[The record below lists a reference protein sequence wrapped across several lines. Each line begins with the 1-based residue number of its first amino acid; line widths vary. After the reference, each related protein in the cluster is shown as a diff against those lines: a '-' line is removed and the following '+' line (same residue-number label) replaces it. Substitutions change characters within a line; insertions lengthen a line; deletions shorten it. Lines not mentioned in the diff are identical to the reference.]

1 MAENDKNLILKVTE
15 TLSKDVGH
23 GIARLDP
30 QAMKDLDA
38 GIGDIIEIE
47 GIKKGVAKV
56 MPMQSDLRGLSVI
69 QIDGYTRESTGVT
82 IGESVSVRKVSCV
95 KAEKVSLLKINSKT
109 GDSNEGDELYV
120 GRLIEG
126 LVLLKG
132 NKIRANLM
140 GSLFYEFTVES
151 TYPEGAV
158 IVSRDTKIKVINGK
172 EQEQYDLRVTYEDI
186 GGLGNEILKIR
197 EMIEWPLKH
206 PDLFEKLGIDAPKGV
221 LLHGAPGTG
230 KTLIAKAIANETD
243 SYFVSING
251 PEIINKFYGESE
263 AKLREI
269 FEKAVKNAPSI
280 IFIDEIDA
288 IAPKREETKGDVEK
302 RVVAQLLTLMDGI
315 RDRGRVMVIGA
326 TNIPNSLDPAL
337 RRPGRFDREIQIG
350 IPDAKGRLEILNIH
364 TRGMPL
370 GPDVDIVKLSEL
382 TGGYVGADLHALC
395 REAAMITVR
404 DAFLKNEGNNE
415 KQFHEIIFNIS
426 IPMQNFMRA
435 LRQVEPSVI
444 RDVIIEVPKV
454 SWKDVGGL
462 EEVKQYFRE
471 IIEWPFKYRD
481 IYEHIKVNV
490 PKGILLYGPP
500 GTGKTLLAKALAN
513 ELGFHFLCIKS
524 SELMSKWFG
533 ESEKNVRQI
542 FKKAREAAPSIIFF
556 DEVDCLMKARG
567 SSQESSN
574 VQDRITSQILI
585 EMDGVQ
591 EIRDVIVI
599 GATNRIQLI
608 DEALLRHGRFD
619 IQIEVGSPDSAA
631 RKEIFNIHLADRP
644 LETELCFDE
653 LGDLSDGLSGADIR
667 HICDEAALSLAKK
680 CVTEGVKLEDAKI
693 TLSLLKSI
701 IASQKWRYSNARS

>member
-1 MAENDKNLILKVTE
+1 MTENNKKLILKVTE

-23 GIARLDP
+23 GIARLDT
-30 QAMKDLDA
+30 QTIKCLDA

-47 GIKKGVAKV
+47 GIKKSVAKV
-56 MPMQSDLRGLSVI
+56 MPIQSDLRGMSII
-69 QIDGYTRESTGVT
+69 QIDGYTRESTGVI

-95 KAEKVSLLKINSKT
+95 KAEKVNLLKINSKT
-109 GDSNEGDELYV
+109 GNSNEGEEHYI

-140 GSLFYEFTVES
+140 GSLFYEFMVES

-158 IVSRDTKIKVINGK
+158 IVNHDTRIKITNSK
-172 EQEQYDLRVTYEDI
+172 EHEHCNLRVTYEDI
-186 GGLGNEILKIR
+186 GGLGNEISKIR

-251 PEIINKFYGESE
+251 PEIINKYYGESE
-263 AKLREI
+263 AKLRDI
-269 FEKAVKNAPSI
+269 FDKAVKNAPSI
-280 IFIDEIDA
+280 IFVDEIDA

-315 RDRGRVMVIGA
+315 RERGRVMVIGA

-337 RRPGRFDREIQIG
+337 RRPGRFDREIQVG

-370 GPDVDIVKLSEL
+370 GSDVDIVKLSEL

-404 DAFLKNEGNNE
+404 DAFLKNELSNE
-415 KQFHEIIFNIS
+415 NQFNEIIFNIN

-444 RDVIIEVPKV
+444 RDVIIEVPNV
-454 SWKDVGGL
+454 TWKDVGGL

-471 IIEWPFKYRD
+471 IIEWPFKYRN

-490 PKGILLYGPP
+490 PKGILLYGPS

-513 ELGFHFLCIKS
+513 ELGFNFLCIKS

-533 ESEKNVRQI
+533 ESEKNIRQI

-567 SSQESSN
+567 SNQGSCD

-591 EIRDVIVI
+591 EIKDVIVI
-599 GATNRIQLI
+599 GATNRINII

-619 IQIEVGSPDSAA
+619 IQIEVGNPDSTA
-631 RKEIFNIHLADRP
+631 RKEIFEIHLAERP
-644 LETELCFDE
+644 VEKDLCLGELEN
-653 LGDLSDGLSGADIR
+653 LSDGLSGADIK
-667 HICDEAALSLAKK
+667 HICDEAALSLAKR
-680 CVTEGVKLEDAKI
+680 CIIDGIKLEDAAI
-693 TLSLLKSI
+693 TLSSLKTI
-701 IASQKWRYSNARS
+701 ITDQKWRYSNAQ

>member
-1 MAENDKNLILKVTE
+1 MAENDGKLVLKVTE
-15 TLSKDVGH
+15 ALSKDAGH

-30 QAMKDLDA
+30 QTMDDL
-38 GIGDIIEIE
+38 GVRIGDIIEIE

-56 MPMQSDLRGLSVI
+56 MPMQPDLRGMSII
-69 QIDGYTRESTGVT
+69 QMDGYTRESAGVT
-82 IGESVSVRKVSCV
+82 IGETVSVKRVSCV
-95 KAEKVSLLKINSKT
+95 KAEKVKLLRINKKT
-109 GDSNEGDELYV
+109 GNSEDGDELYI

-140 GSLFYEFTVES
+140 GSLFYEFMVES

-158 IVSRDTKIKVINGK
+158 IASRDTKIKITGGK
-172 EQEQYDLRVTYEDI
+172 EQEQYNLRVMYEDI

-243 SYFVSING
+243 SYFVTING

-315 RDRGRVMVIGA
+315 SDRGRVMVIGA

-350 IPDAKGRLEILNIH
+350 IPDAKGRLDILNIH

-404 DAFLKNEGNNE
+404 DAFLKNQRYNDE
-415 KQFHEIIFNIS
+415 QFHEIIFHIN
-426 IPMQNFMRA
+426 IPMQNFIRA

-444 RDVIIEVPKV
+444 RDVIIEVPNV

-462 EEVKQYFRE
+462 TDVKQYFRE
-471 IIEWPFKYRD
+471 IIEWPFKYKD

-524 SELMSKWFG
+524 SELVSKWFG
-533 ESEKNVRQI
+533 ESEKNIRQI

-567 SSQESSN
+567 SSQESSD
-574 VQDRITSQILI
+574 VQDRITSQVLI

-591 EIRDVIVI
+591 EIRDVIVV
-599 GATNRIQLI
+599 GATNRIQFI
-608 DEALLRHGRFD
+608 DEALLRPGRFD
-619 IQIEVGSPDSAA
+619 IQLEVGNPDALA
-631 RKEIFNIHLADRP
+631 RKEIFRIHLAGRP
-644 LETELCFDE
+644 LEKDLCLDE
-653 LGDLSDGLSGADIR
+653 LGDLSDGLSGADIK
-667 HICDEAALSLAKK
+667 HICDEAALSLART
-680 CVTEGVKLEDAKI
+680 CVTEGILLEDANI

-701 IASQKWRYSNARS
+701 ITSQKWRYSNARS